1 MRILQT
7 TIGLSATGHIVTA
20 TDVAKA
26 PTVITCSCHHCG
38 CPLTLCNG
46 GGFLPPWFE
55 HNQNAYPMA
64 KLQTC
69 PHVDPEGQESAQM
82 KAMRQLV
89 RGIQPVPAVQQWHC
103 AMCNTDYGGAK
114 HCVKCNTGIYS
125 TEVNQSV

>member
-89 RGIQPVPAVQQWHC
+89 RGIQPAVAVQRWHC
-103 AMCNTDYGGAK
+103 AMCNNSYSGAK
-114 HCVKCNTGIYS
+114 HCVKCHTGIYS
-125 TEVNQSV
+125 TEVNQLA